1 MIRRITNAIKSLFPT
16 IHYVRKARMCADQY
30 KSYLQE
36 LKYENKSIDGEDAYI
51 KLWSQLTA
59 RVEPYSYRLFSH
71 YMGKVPHIIPDY
83 IGTEILFYYLN
94 PRRYSDFY
102 EDKNTYSSYVLLE
115 NALPKTYLKRIGG
128 GKILHEDS
136 VEGIE
141 IISSPTLCLQ
151 NLGVE
156 MFILK
161 PTVDSCSGEGVM
173 MFKKQNERY
182 VSSKGILFS
191 DEFLNEYGDD
201 YVIQEVIEQHPDLAK
216 FNPTSV
222 NTLRIC
228 TYRSVNDES
237 ITVTG
242 AVIRIGKSG
251 EVVDNAHYGG
261 RFVGIDLESGNLLH
275 YAGDQ
280 YGNKYEAWNGISFSE
295 NHIIPHWPMVK
306 DFAEKIASYNK
317 HSRLL
322 AFDLTVDRFGIPR
335 VIEINVEGFAH
346 WIFQFCG
353 QDVFNGEVQSVID
366 YCNKKLLKDGRKK
379 LV

>member
-36 LKYENKSIDGEDAYI
+36 LKYENKSIDGEDTYL

-83 IGTEILFYYLN
+83 IGTEILSYYLN

-115 NALPKTYLKRIGG
+115 HALPKTYLKRIGG

-161 PTVDSCSGEGVM
+161 PTVDTCSGKGVL

-237 ITVTG
+237 VTVTG
-242 AVIRIGKSG
+242 ALIRIGKSG
-251 EVVDNAHYGG
+251 EVVDNAHAGG
-261 RFVGIDLESGNLLH
+261 CFVGIDLESGNLLH
-275 YAGDQ
+275 YACDQ
-280 YGNKYEAWNGISFSE
+280 YGNKYETWNGVSFSE
-295 NHIIPHWPMVK
+295 NHIIPHWNKVK
-306 DFAEKIASYNK
+306 EFAEKIASYNK

-322 AFDLTVDRFGIPR
+322 ALDLTVDKLGIPR
-335 VIEINVEGFAH
+335 VIEINIDGFSY
-346 WIFQFCG
+346 WLFQFCG

-366 YCNKKLLKDGRKK
+366 YCNKKLLMDGRKK